1 MNTIKEIREKQNQ
14 IITMINAAFDEI
26 VTNIEKQ
33 NLNINPYESIYESSY
48 PITNV
53 TGFKGRKPIAVIIDD
68 NRIIT
73 PTWKRVVQSILQEVV
88 KDQEMKNK
96 LSVSW
101 LKNNGIN

>member
-73 PTWKRVVQSILQEVV
+73 PPIIKSSVFYKKFNFIFLLFIL
-88 KDQEMKNK
+88 KFK
-96 LSVSW
+96 LY
-101 LKNNGIN
+101 